1 MLNTGEVMRLVTAY
15 RYIDLQ
21 LIQKRSFQSSLL
33 QRLLLPWIFSC
44 KDDIYRRRLFFP
56 QANIAGYLW
65 RAPYILAGLPGIVIG
80 LLLIFTVSDP
90 R

>member
-1 MLNTGEVMRLVTAY
+1 MFNTGGLMSQVTAN
-15 RYIDLQ
+15 ID
-21 LIQKRSFQSSLL
+21 FQFIERRLLYSSLL
-33 QRLLLPWIFSC
+33 QRLLVSWIFSC
-44 KDDIYRRRLFFP
+44 NDDIYRRLFP